1 MWELGVPKGM
11 ILESSLSK
19 WQWKSPNCV
28 CRELEREEEDFLSSD
43 WKTKSLSTVKRVR
56 HTLGYRLV
64 PALRPSWHRGVRSYW
79 RPAWSSLGRERCL
92 ERRTHCGWQTR
103 HWILCRRR
111 CRSTRRI
118 NHQHQHRHYH
128 LSWWHALSEPVNM
141 RSRHFPCK
149 FKTYDKCKCT
159 QVMSFESAALHKSSY
174 HNTNLSLCLDG
185 GECRAVV
192 CPL

>member
-11 ILESSLSK
+11 ILESSLPK

-92 ERRTHCGWQTR
+92 ERRTHCGWQTL
-103 HWILCRRR
+103 HWILCHRR

-141 RSRHFPCK
+141 RSRPFPCK
-149 FKTYDKCKCT
+149 FKTCSLQASLINVLKWCHLSQRHYIRVLITT
-159 QVMSFESAALHKSSY
+159 QISLCVWMEESAGL
-174 HNTNLSLCLDG
+174 
-185 GECRAVV
+185 
-192 CPL
+192 